1 MANEKTN
8 NAMNVYQKLIEARYQ
23 FLNAGVKKSGT
34 HIQLEFKYFELDD
47 IIPVATRIFKELGLL
62 SLVSFDKD
70 IASMTIVNCDKPDE
84 TIVFTSPM
92 KEINVIVSNTG
103 KQVTNEIQTLG
114 SMETY
119 QRRYL
124 YLIALDIVE
133 SDSIDANTGNQ
144 SEKPKKNTKAK
155 EIPNVDSVADDSK
168 KDEAPKKATIPLTQE
183 ERQTVKEQVVGE
195 NEMADTLQI
204 NALKKALKK
213 LREVDPTK
221 EEFIQK
227 IVLKTDS
234 FTKLTKKVAETLI
247 LTIGEMI
254 DELNVGGE
262 E

>member
-8 NAMNVYQKLIEARYQ
+8 TVMNVYQKLIEARFQ

-34 HIQLEFKYFELDD
+34 HIQLEFKYFELED

-62 SLVSFDKD
+62 PIVTFDKE
-70 IASMTIVNCDKPDE
+70 IATMTIVNCDKPDE
-84 TIVFTSPM
+84 TIIFTSPM

-144 SEKPKKNTKAK
+144 SEKPKKSTKSK
-155 EIPNVDSVADDSK
+155 EVPNVDEDTTKDGKPVLK
-168 KDEAPKKATIPLTQE
+168 KTSAPLTQE
-183 ERQTVKEQVVGE
+183 ERKIVKEHVVAE
-195 NEMADTLQI
+195 NDMADTLQI

-213 LREVDPTK
+213 LKEVDPTQ

-227 IVLKTDS
+227 IALKTNS
-234 FTKLTKKVAETLI
+234 FTTISKKVAEQLI
-247 LTIGEMI
+247 LKIGDMI
-254 DELNVGGE
+254 EELRVGGDE
-262 E
+262 

>member
-8 NAMNVYQKLIEARYQ
+8 IMNVYQKLIEARFQ
-23 FLNAGVKKSGT
+23 FLNSGVKKSGT
-34 HIQLEFKYFELDD
+34 HIQLEFKYFELED

-62 SLVSFDKD
+62 PVVTFDRE
-70 IASMTIVNCDKPDE
+70 IATMTIVNCDIPEEK
-84 TIVFTSPM
+84 IVFTSPM

-133 SDSIDANTGNQ
+133 SDSIDGNTGNTP
-144 SEKPKKNTKAK
+144 EKPKRGAKAK
-155 EIPNVDSVADDSK
+155 EVPNVDEVPQ
-168 KDEAPKKATIPLTQE
+168 EAPKKQIPLTQD
-183 ERQTVKEQVVGE
+183 ERTAVKDQIVGE
-195 NEMADTLQI
+195 NDMADTLQI

-213 LREVDPTK
+213 LKEIDPNQ

-227 IVLKTDS
+227 IVLKTNS
-234 FTKLTKKVAETLI
+234 FTTLTKKVAEQLI
-247 LTIGEMI
+247 LKIGEMI
-254 DELNVGGE
+254 EELSVGGDD
-262 E
+262 

>member
-8 NAMNVYQKLIEARYQ
+8 TVMNVYQKLIEARFQ

-34 HIQLEFKYFELDD
+34 HIQLEFKYFELED
-47 IIPVATRIFKELGLL
+47 IVPVAIRIFKELGLL
-62 SLVSFDKD
+62 PIVTFDKE
-70 IASMTIVNCDKPDE
+70 IAKMTIVNCDKPDE
-84 TIVFTSPM
+84 TIIFTSPM

-114 SMETY
+114 SIETY

-144 SEKPKKNTKAK
+144 SDKAKKGTKVK
-155 EIPNVDSVADDSK
+155 EIPNVEEDTNKEEKQAHKKTSV
-168 KDEAPKKATIPLTQE
+168 PLTQE
-183 ERQTVKEQVVGE
+183 ERENVKEQVVAE

-213 LREVDPTK
+213 LKEVDPTQ

-227 IVLKTDS
+227 IALKTNS
-234 FTKLTKKVAETLI
+234 FTTISKKVAEQLI
-247 LTIGEMI
+247 LKIGDMI
-254 DELNVGGE
+254 EELSVGGDE
-262 E
+262 